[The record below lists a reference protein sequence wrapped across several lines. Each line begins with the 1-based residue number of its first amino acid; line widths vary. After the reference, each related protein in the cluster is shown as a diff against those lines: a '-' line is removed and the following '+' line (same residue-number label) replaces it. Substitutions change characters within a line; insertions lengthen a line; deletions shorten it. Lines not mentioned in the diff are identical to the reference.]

1 MLDGR
6 RKSEICAAPSHQC
19 SGMRIN
25 MITLQE
31 ISTGIIKILRE
42 KLGIEYITQ
51 EDMSSTDGQE
61 FLHIQLIPL
70 KSATAAAGH
79 FIDRQVFVDI
89 AYLEKL
95 HTSNARIYAV
105 LDQLDAAFK
114 PYFKI
119 KGRAF
124 SPPAQMDITDDI
136 GHYKMTLE
144 LLDTVEREEG
154 PFMEHLAVRFR

>member
-1 MLDGR
+1 MTALTSLSR
-6 RKSEICAAPSHQC
+6 MTQSMQSR
-19 SGMRIN
+19 
-25 MITLQE
+25 
-31 ISTGIIKILRE
+31 ST
-42 KLGIEYITQ
+42 T
-51 EDMSSTDGQE
+51 
-61 FLHIQLIPL
+61 
-70 KSATAAAGH
+70 ATGSCAAAGH

-89 AYLEKL
+89 AYMEKL

-124 SPPAQMDITDDI
+124 APPAQMDITDDI

-144 LLDTVEREEG
+144 FLDTVEREEG